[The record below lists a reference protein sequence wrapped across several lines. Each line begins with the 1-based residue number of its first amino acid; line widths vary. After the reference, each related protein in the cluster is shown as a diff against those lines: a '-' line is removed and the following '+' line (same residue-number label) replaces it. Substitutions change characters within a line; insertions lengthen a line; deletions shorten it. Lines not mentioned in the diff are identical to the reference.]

1 MTYFLI
7 AMKPSKVLINSVKKA
22 FYSLIASLT
31 LSSAFAQEPEPTPTP
46 PKPEIDPLEKFNWE
60 TSGRG
65 EIGSYA
71 TIDIPGGYRFLNG
84 LETAKVMSL
93 FGNLP
98 STYEGM
104 IGPDDL
110 SWFVIFQYEDSGYV
124 EDDEKDDLD
133 ADELLETL
141 REQEEASNEERRER
155 GLDTL
160 TTSGWAVEPNY
171 NESTNN
177 LEWGVIFELFDGGSN
192 VNFLTKLLGRHGIM
206 HTTLVCDTEA
216 LQGTLPAYQ
225 ELLTGYE
232 YNTGKTYAEFEEG
245 DKVSEYGLKAL
256 VAGGAIFAAAK
267 LGLFAKLLL
276 FFKKGFKLIAI
287 GAIAIGIWIKR
298 IITGKR
304 VDA

>member
-1 MTYFLI
+1 MYQIT
-7 AMKPSKVLINSVKKA
+7 MVLKI
-22 FYSLIASLT
+22 FYSLLIALLT
-31 LSSAFAQEPEPTPTP
+31 LGSAFAQEPESIPTTP
-46 PKPEIDPLEKFNWE
+46 EPEIDPIEKFSWE
-60 TSGRG
+60 TSGQG
-65 EIGSYA
+65 NIGSFA

-124 EDDEKDDLD
+124 KDDEKDDLD
-133 ADELLETL
+133 ADDLLETL
-141 REQEEASNEERRER
+141 REQEEASNEERRES
-155 GLDTL
+155 GLSTL
-160 TTSGWAVEPNY
+160 TTSGWAVEPKY
-171 NESTNN
+171 NDRTNN
-177 LEWGVIFELFDGGSN
+177 LEWGVILESSDGGRN

-216 LQGTLPAYQ
+216 LQGTLPEYQ
-225 ELLTGYE
+225 KLLTGYD
-232 YNTGKTYAEFEEG
+232 YHAGKTYAEFEDG

-267 LGLFAKLLL
+267 LGFFAKILL
-276 FFKKGFKLIAI
+276 FFKKGLKLIAI
-287 GAIAIGIWIKR
+287 GAIAVGVWIKR

-304 VDA
+304 ADA

>member
-1 MTYFLI
+1 M
-7 AMKPSKVLINSVKKA
+7 VLKI
-22 FYSLIASLT
+22 FYSLLIALLT
-31 LSSAFAQEPEPTPTP
+31 LGSAFAQEPESIPTTP
-46 PKPEIDPLEKFNWE
+46 EPEIDPIEKFSWE
-60 TSGRG
+60 TSGQG
-65 EIGSYA
+65 NIGSFA

-124 EDDEKDDLD
+124 KDDEKDDLD
-133 ADELLETL
+133 ADDLLETL
-141 REQEEASNEERRER
+141 REQEEASNEERRES
-155 GLDTL
+155 GLSTL
-160 TTSGWAVEPNY
+160 TTSGWAVEPKY
-171 NESTNN
+171 NDRTNN
-177 LEWGVIFELFDGGSN
+177 LEWGVILESSDGGRN

-216 LQGTLPAYQ
+216 LQGTLPEYQ
-225 ELLTGYE
+225 KLLTGYD
-232 YNTGKTYAEFEEG
+232 YHAGKTYAEFEDG

-267 LGLFAKLLL
+267 LGFFAKILL
-276 FFKKGFKLIAI
+276 FFKKGLKLIAI
-287 GAIAIGIWIKR
+287 GAIAVGVWIKR

-304 VDA
+304 ADA